1 MYFIISNFSGLIKV
15 NWRPLERLKCQIQ
28 DIQPSLRS
36 TVKIITEVTCRT
48 ISILTIKA

>member
-1 MYFIISNFSGLIKV
+1 MYFIISNFSGLIEVKL
-15 NWRPLERLKCQIQ
+15 RPLERLKCHSQ

-36 TVKIITEVTCRT
+36 TIMIIAEVTYQT

>member
-15 NWRPLERLKCQIQ
+15 NLRPLERLKYLIP
-28 DIQPSLRS
+28 DDQPSPRPTLM
-36 TVKIITEVTCRT
+36 IIAEVTYQT

>member
-15 NWRPLERLKCQIQ
+15 NLRPFERLKCHIQ

-36 TVKIITEVTCRT
+36 TIMIISEVTCRT